1 MTFDNIKLD
10 KGLYTSNKGFTRALE
25 EIDPSENYIGTELE
39 GLDAYERQLKRF
51 DIKVKGANSD
61 TISKFFQTSD
71 SAALFPEYVS
81 RAVRTGLTN
90 NILDDLVATTTII
103 DSLDYRSIE
112 CLESEKVTDG
122 RDFINEGT
130 HIPETVIK
138 TNSNLTQLHKV
149 GRSLVASYEAL
160 KSQRLDLFTV
170 SLGQIG
176 NYIANCEVMQA
187 INTLL
192 GATKSL
198 DYAGDEIAY
207 TDLIEMW
214 KSLAPYEMNTIIAE
228 GDNLTRI
235 LQMNEFKDSNA
246 GQNFHATGQLATPVG
261 AKLVYSP
268 TNVLGDKVIAIDK
281 RYALEK
287 VQFGDIVTDFDKL
300 IDRQLERATI
310 TLTSG
315 FNRLIDG
322 ACVIA
327 S

>member
-1 MTFDNIKLD
+1 MTFDTIKLD
-10 KGLYTSNKGFTRALE
+10 KGLYTSNKGFTNALE
-25 EIDPSENYIGTELE
+25 EIDPSENYVGTELE

-51 DIKVKGANSD
+51 DIKVNGANSD

-81 RAVRTGLTN
+81 RAVRTGLTS
-90 NILDDLVATTTII
+90 NILDDLVATTTVI

-112 CLESEKVTDG
+112 CVDSEKVTDG

-138 TNSNLTQLHKV
+138 TNSNLTQLHKC

-160 KSQRLDLFTV
+160 KSQRLDLFTI
-170 SLGQIG
+170 SLKQIG
-176 NYIANCEVMQA
+176 NYIANCETVQA
-187 INTLL
+187 ISTLLNGSNTLNF
-192 GATKSL
+192 
-198 DYAGDEIAY
+198 AGDEIAY
-207 TDLIEMW
+207 VDFIEMY
-214 KSLAPYEMNTIIAE
+214 KSLAPYEMNTVIAE
-228 GDNLTRI
+228 GDNLTKI
-235 LQMNEFKDSNA
+235 LQMTEFKDSKA
-246 GQNFHATGQLATPVG
+246 GQSFHATGQLATPIG

-268 TNVLGDKVIAIDK
+268 TDILNGKVIAIDK

-287 VQFGDIVTDFDKL
+287 VQFGDVVTDFDKL

>member
-25 EIDPSENYIGTELE
+25 ELDPSENYIGTELE

-51 DIKVKGANSD
+51 DIKVNGANSD

-90 NILDDLVATTTII
+90 NILDDLVATTTVI

-112 CLESEKVTDG
+112 CVDAEKVENG
-122 RDFINEGT
+122 VDFINEGT

-138 TNSNLTQLHKV
+138 TSSNLTKLNKC

-160 KSQRLDLFTV
+160 KSQRLDLFTI
-170 SLGQIG
+170 SLKQIG
-176 NYIANCEVMQA
+176 NYIANCETVQA

-192 GATKSL
+192 KASKNL
-198 DYAGDEIAY
+198 DFAGDDIAY
-207 TDLIEMW
+207 VDFIEMY
-214 KSLAPYEMNTIIAE
+214 KSLAPYEMNTVIAE
-228 GDNLTRI
+228 GDNLSKI
-235 LQMNEFKDSNA
+235 LQMTEFKDSQA
-246 GQNFHATGQLATPVG
+246 GQSFHATGKLVTPVG

-268 TNVLGDKVIAIDK
+268 TNILNGRIIAIDK
-281 RYALEK
+281 RFALEK
-287 VQFGDIVTDFDKL
+287 VQFGDVVTDFDKL

>member
-10 KGLYTSNKGFTRALE
+10 KGLYASNKGFTKTLE

-51 DIKVKGANSD
+51 NIKVGGANSD
-61 TISKFFQTSD
+61 TISKFFLTSD
-71 SAALFPEYVS
+71 SAVLFPEYVL
-81 RAVRTGLTN
+81 RAVKAGYIN
-90 NILDDLVATTTII
+90 NTLNDLVATTTVIN
-103 DSLDYRSIE
+103 SLDYRSIE
-112 CLESEKVTDG
+112 CVDVANESAY
-122 RDFINEGT
+122 
-130 HIPETVIK
+130 IPETVIK

-160 KSQRLDLFTV
+160 KFQRLDLFTIAL
-170 SLGQIG
+170 SQIG
-176 NYIANCEVMQA
+176 NYIANCEVVQA

-198 DYAGDEIAY
+198 GYEGVEITYA
-207 TDLIEMW
+207 DLIEMW
-214 KSLAPYEMNTIIAE
+214 KSLAPYEMNTIIA
-228 GDNLTRI
+228 GSGNITKI
-235 LQMNEFKDSNA
+235 LQMDEFKNSYA
-246 GQNFHATGQLATPVG
+246 GQNFHTTGQLITPVG

-268 TNVLGDKVIAIDK
+268 INVLGDKVIAIDK

-287 VQFGDIVTDFDKL
+287 VQFGDIVIDFDKL
-300 IDRQLERATI
+300 INRQFENATI